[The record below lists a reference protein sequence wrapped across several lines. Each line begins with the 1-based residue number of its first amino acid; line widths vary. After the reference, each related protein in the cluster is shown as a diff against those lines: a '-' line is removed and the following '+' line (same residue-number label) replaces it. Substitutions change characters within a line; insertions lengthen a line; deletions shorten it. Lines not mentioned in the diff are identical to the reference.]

1 MNCAEGSETSVIEP
15 LVHLSPSHA
24 AGAGAPVPVARETN
38 SYGPPVVLL
47 ASATGSDVGSF
58 KAIVG
63 STLSSRPITGS
74 QSCGGGKLG
83 LGAGGVGGGGNSG
96 RGATSW
102 GSC

>member
-15 LVHLSPSHA
+15 LVHLSPNHA

-38 SYGPPVVLL
+38 SYGPPGVLL
-47 ASATGSDVGSF
+47 PRATGSDVGSF

-74 QSCGGGKLG
+74 QSRGDVKLGPGAGCDGAVESGGG
-83 LGAGGVGGGGNSG
+83 VPP
-96 RGATSW
+96 
-102 GSC
+102 